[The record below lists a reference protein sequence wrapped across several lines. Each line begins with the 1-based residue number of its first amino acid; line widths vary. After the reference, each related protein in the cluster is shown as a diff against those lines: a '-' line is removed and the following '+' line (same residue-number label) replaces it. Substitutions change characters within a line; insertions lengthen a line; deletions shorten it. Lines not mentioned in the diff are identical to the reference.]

1 MATPFFGLILV
12 FIVIALVA
20 GFIAN
25 LVVGKG
31 KGFQNWE
38 LFVAGII
45 GSFVG
50 GTLLNLIFEQVLD
63 ISISGIVGST
73 IGVIDGSAW
82 PVPWPGR
89 DPPRWRPWPP
99 SGIDKQFMDLR
110 RSRGEPRGPGP
121 SKD

>member
-25 LVVGKG
+25 FLVGKG
-31 KGFQNWE
+31 KGFETWE

-50 GTLLNLIFEQVLD
+50 GTLLNHIFEGDLD
-63 ISISGIVGST
+63 FSISGIIGST
-73 IGVIDGSAW
+73 IGAIIVLAIWGWFRTRMKTA
-82 PVPWPGR
+82 
-89 DPPRWRPWPP
+89 
-99 SGIDKQFMDLR
+99 
-110 RSRGEPRGPGP
+110 
-121 SKD
+121 